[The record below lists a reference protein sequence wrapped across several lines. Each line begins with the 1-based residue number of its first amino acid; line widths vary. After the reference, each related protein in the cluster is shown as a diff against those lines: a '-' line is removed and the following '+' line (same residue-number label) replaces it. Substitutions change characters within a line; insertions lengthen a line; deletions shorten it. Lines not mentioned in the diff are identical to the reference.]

1 MSSEDIALKPQ
12 SHPRY
17 VVSDDVMYA
26 GNFYDKISRE
36 IYARDAK
43 NAALPPEP
51 ADNADDAVS
60 WMTVPPEVGFV
71 ERVSS
76 RLSNF
81 IRNNFDLDTP
91 DITVEVADEE
101 VTGIFMGDRHLL
113 EVQEEVHNHVM
124 EVQEK
129 VHSYEVDV
137 QEEVYSDEVD
147 VQEEVYSDKVEVQ
160 EEVYSD
166 EVEVQEEVHSDEV
179 EAQEDVYSDEVE
191 VQEEVH
197 SDEVEAQEVHSNVT
211 EAQEKMHNERID
223 HGDVTSGTNK
233 PSLISIS
240 TSDLNI
246 KQKY

>member
-1 MSSEDIALKPQ
+1 
-12 SHPRY
+12 
-17 VVSDDVMYA
+17 MYA

-179 EAQEDVYSDEVE
+179 EAQE
-191 VQEEVH
+191 
-197 SDEVEAQEVHSNVT
+197 VHSNVT